1 MGHAEE
7 TIMKNKGSRYTII
20 EGGTS
25 RNICKDICEPLITN
39 DGLTIGGTEFAY
51 RGNKTKFREFWRE

>member
-1 MGHAEE
+1 
-7 TIMKNKGSRYTII
+7 MKNKGSRYTII